1 MGEHTGDAVLVVD
14 DDDEIRGAL
23 ATTLAMD
30 GYHVREARNGAH
42 AIRVL
47 RDIGAA
53 RPLAIVLDL
62 AMPMLDGWQF
72 RRTLAA
78 LPDCADVP
86 VVVMSALPE
95 DEARQGGLDGVEYLR
110 KPFEV
115 DALLAI
121 LSRLHPRR
129 PA

>member
-14 DDDEIRGAL
+14 DDDEMRGAL

-42 AIRVL
+42 ALRVL
-47 RDIGAA
+47 HDIGAA
-53 RPLAIVLDL
+53 RPLAILLDL
-62 AMPMLDGWQF
+62 AMPMLDGWEF

-78 LPDCADVP
+78 LPDCADLP

-95 DEARQGGLDGVEYLR
+95 DEARQGLDGVEYLR

>member
-1 MGEHTGDAVLVVD
+1 
-14 DDDEIRGAL
+14 
-23 ATTLAMD
+23 
-30 GYHVREARNGAH
+30 
-42 AIRVL
+42 
-47 RDIGAA
+47 
-53 RPLAIVLDL
+53 
-62 AMPMLDGWQF
+62 
-72 RRTLAA
+72 
-78 LPDCADVP
+78 

-121 LSRLHPRR
+121 LSRLHPQR